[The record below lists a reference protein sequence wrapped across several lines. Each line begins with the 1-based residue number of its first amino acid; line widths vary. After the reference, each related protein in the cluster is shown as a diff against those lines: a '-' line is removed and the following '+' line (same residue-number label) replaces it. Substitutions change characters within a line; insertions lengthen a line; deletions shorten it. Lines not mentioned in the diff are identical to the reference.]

1 MQAYI
6 NGTPYETDKGFTI
19 TEKVGNKTSSEIFVD
34 ASSLAIPVS
43 GDIIELR
50 DNDEIVFWGVCGI
63 PRSPKYK
70 TGQERRL
77 YKISCSN
84 ANAILGR
91 RIINVAYQGYTVSE
105 IAERLFNLYV
115 AAEGIALGQVS
126 EIPVTIEVYTGSN
139 HNLQTALNELADLV
153 GAIWQITADRKFYF
167 LKLDDLPRFP
177 REINMG
183 FLLGTEL
190 QHTTKDYKVR
200 TVQYISGAT
209 DTTSP
214 QTEEFVYTG
223 NLRTFTTAFPLIA
236 EPTIYIND
244 VQVDPAYIGVN
255 GIDDDNT
262 DIIFAFSYN
271 SPSIPY
277 KGSVLEDGDV
287 VKVVYTG
294 QYPIRVAAYNDAKIA
309 EISEL
314 TQTSGLIE
322 DVYLASGTKT
332 TADAN
337 QLAQS
342 FIDQYNEVTGELKFW
357 LYSNQLTD
365 AGLSLSDTAV
375 LTQVAF
381 DLPTLGITGD
391 YVIIERTLEAISVEP
406 DPLYKVSLTLA
417 NRDYIKSYGQTIA
430 TLKRN
435 IANLAIRGDDTVV
448 QSAGISERVTLGEE
462 TVSGIG
468 IPAYCAATITNG
480 CLFIPQGFD
489 GIGYPTAHGPLT
501 GGALGSQMYPC
512 ESLVNGSLFAPTDL
526 NAEVYPT

>member
-6 NGTPYETDKGFTI
+6 NGVPYETDRNFAVS
-19 TEKVGNKTSSEIFVD
+19 EKVGNKTSSEIVVD
-34 ASSLAIPVS
+34 VGSQAIPVS

-50 DNDEIVFWGVCGI
+50 DGGEVIFWGMCGI

-70 TGQERRL
+70 TGSERKL
-77 YKISCSN
+77 YRIVCGN

-91 RIINVAYQGYTVSE
+91 RIINVAYQNYTVSQ
-105 IAERLFNLYV
+105 IAERLFNLYIS
-115 AAEGIALGQVS
+115 AEGIALGQIS
-126 EIPVTIEVYTGSN
+126 DIPVTIEVYTGSN
-139 HNLQTALNELADLV
+139 FNLQTALNELAELV
-153 GAIWQITADRKFYF
+153 GAIWQVTPDRKFYF

-177 REINMG
+177 REINLD
-183 FLLGTEL
+183 FLLGTDL
-190 QHTTKDYKVR
+190 QHTTKDHKVR

-214 QTEEFVYTG
+214 QTEEFIYTG
-223 NLRTFTTAFPLIA
+223 NLKTFTTAFPLIA
-236 EPTIYIND
+236 EPAIYIND
-244 VQVDPAYIGVN
+244 VQVDQAYIGVN
-255 GIDDDNT
+255 GIDDDNPN
-262 DIIFAFSYN
+262 ILFAFSYN
-271 SPSIPY
+271 SQNIPY
-277 KGSVLEDGDV
+277 KGSTLVDGDV

-309 EISEL
+309 EIAEL

-342 FIDQYNEVTGELKFW
+342 FIDQYNEVTGEVKFW
-357 LYSNQLTD
+357 LFSAQLYS
-365 AGLSLSDTAV
+365 AGLTLGDTAV
-375 LTQVAF
+375 LTQMTIA
-381 DLPTLGITGD
+381 LSTLGITGD
-391 YVIIERTLEAISVEP
+391 FVITERTIEAI
-406 DPLYKVSLTLA
+406 DADNAQYKISLTLT
-417 NRDYIKSYGQTIA
+417 NRDYLKSYGQTIA
-430 TLKRN
+430 SLKRN
-435 IANLAIRGDDTVV
+435 IANLAIRGEDTVV
-448 QSAGISERVTLGEE
+448 QSSNVTERVTISEE
-462 TVSGIG
+462 ISTGVG

-489 GIGYPTAHGPLT
+489 GIGYPTAYGPLT

>member
-1 MQAYI
+1 MQVFI
-6 NGTPYETDKGFTI
+6 NGIAYEADRNFSVSQ
-19 TEKVGNKTSSEIFVD
+19 KVGNKTSSEIVVD
-34 ASSLAIPVS
+34 VGSLAIPVS

-50 DNDEIVFWGVCGI
+50 DGDDVIFWGTCGI
-63 PRSPKYK
+63 PRSPKYS
-70 TGQERRL
+70 TGHERKL
-77 YKISCSN
+77 YRIICGN

-105 IAERLFNLYV
+105 IATRLFNLYI
-115 AAEGIALGQVS
+115 AAEGITLGQVS
-126 EIPVTIEVYTGSN
+126 DIPIVIEKYTGSN
-139 HNLQTALNELADLV
+139 HNLQTALNELAELV
-153 GAIWQITADRKFYF
+153 GAIWQVTPDRKFYF

-177 REINMG
+177 REINLA
-183 FLLGTEL
+183 FLLGTDL
-190 QHTTKDYKVR
+190 QHTTKDHKVR

-244 VQVDPAYIGVN
+244 VQVDQAYIGVN
-255 GIDDDNT
+255 GIDDDNE

-271 SPSIPY
+271 SPNIPY
-277 KGSVLEDGDV
+277 KGSVLVDGDV
-287 VKVVYTG
+287 VRVVYTG

-332 TADAN
+332 LADAN

-342 FIDQYNEVTGELKFW
+342 FIDQFNEVTGEVKFW
-357 LYSNQLTD
+357 LFSSQLYD
-365 AGLSLSDTAV
+365 AGLSLGDTAV
-375 LTQVAF
+375 LTLMTI

-391 YVIIERTLEAISVEP
+391 YVVTERTIEAINADNAE
-406 DPLYKVSLTLA
+406 YKISLTLA
-417 NRDYIKSYGQTIA
+417 NRDYLKSYGQTIA
-430 TLKRN
+430 ALKRN
-435 IANLAIRGDDTVV
+435 IANLAIRGEDTVV
-448 QSAGISERVTLGEE
+448 QSAGISERVILGEE
-462 TVSGIG
+462 IDTDVA
-468 IPAYCAATITNG
+468 IPAYCAAAITNG

-489 GIGYPTAHGPLT
+489 GFGYPTAYGPLS
-501 GGALGSQMYPC
+501 GGAPGAQMYPC
-512 ESLVNGSLFAPTDL
+512 ASLVNGSLFAPTDL